1 MSQTAA
7 NPIRERPGKSLGLAV
22 ALAFLFGPFGLA
34 YASLTGAAVMLV
46 VSGMVLVP
54 VLLGLFINAVIFLPV
69 WIVCVIWAAF
79 ATHERLLSA
88 PAERSGPAGDGA
100 PGRS

>member
-1 MSQTAA
+1 MSQTAD
-7 NPIRERPGKSLGLAV
+7 NPVRERRGKSLGVAV

-34 YASLTGAAVMLV
+34 YASLTGAAVMLIV
-46 VSGMVLVP
+46 AVIVLVP

-79 ATHERLLSA
+79 AAHERTPNA
-88 PAERSGPAGDGA
+88 AGEDAGPAGDGA